1 MSHYLLTKLRYGD
14 GGKITDVAVRQL
26 TPHARPAGLAALG
39 VGPEKVLE
47 SQLLAGWITAGD
59 SVYVGRQD
67 ESSGA
72 FVIGDEVRPA
82 GPEQILES
90 CNVDGA
96 RTRALSH
103 LPRLP

>member
-1 MSHYLLTKLRYGD
+1 MSHYLLTKLRMGD
-14 GGKITDVAVRQL
+14 NGRITDVAVRQL
-26 TPHARPAGLAALG
+26 TPQPQGLSAVG

-47 SQLLAGWITAGD
+47 SQILVGWIAAGD

-72 FVIGDEVRPA
+72 FEIGDEVRP
-82 GPEQILES
+82 GRRTVLES

-96 RTRALSH
+96 RTKALSK
-103 LPRLP
+103 LPQLP